1 VLQCRVVRDQGQFLG
16 KALGLVG
23 VGFVICAIF
32 NGNWFTEVTSPG
44 CKQNEFTSSIAVIIA
59 VTITYHSIIK
69 YYVPRISVVRF
80 LIFQFRGEFM
90 RDFTDK
96 FDLLVVEVS
105 LTKGSSRLQSDHILI
120 LRIQAGDRDALAI
133 LYERHLPSV
142 WRYVYSRLGGRESAS
157 CDVVSETFMAMVQ
170 SIERL
175 DATGTDLAKWLSG
188 VARNKLADHWRR
200 TARETTSRDLEPPE
214 QETGHAAD
222 IDALDIRHTVG
233 LAMDRIEDMHRIVLE
248 LKYLDKLTVREIS
261 QRLGRSEKA
270 VEGILSRARAAFK
283 TLYTENQTVNSRR
296 PL

>member
-1 VLQCRVVRDQGQFLG
+1 MRCGQELVFVW
-16 KALGLVG
+16 ALCGQKTRWSG
-23 VGFVICAIF
+23 
-32 NGNWFTEVTSPG
+32 TSAG
-44 CKQNEFTSSIAVIIA
+44 RLA
-59 VTITYHSIIK
+59 
-69 YYVPRISVVRF
+69 VVRF

-96 FDLLVVEVS
+96 FDILVVEVS
-105 LTKGSSRLQSDHILI
+105 LTKGSSRLQSDQILI

-233 LAMDRIEDMHRIVLE
+233 LAMDRIEDMHRVVLE

-283 TLYTENQTVNSRR
+283 TRYTENQTVNSRR